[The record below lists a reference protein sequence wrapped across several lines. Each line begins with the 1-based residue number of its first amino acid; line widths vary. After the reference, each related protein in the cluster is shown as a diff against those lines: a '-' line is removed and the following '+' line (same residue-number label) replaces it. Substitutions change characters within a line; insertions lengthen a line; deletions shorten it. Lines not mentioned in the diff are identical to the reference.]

1 MEDFSA
7 LAVNFGTDLVST
19 WIAKHEG
26 HTEDPLSRKSMGM

>member
-1 MEDFSA
+1 MTSYA
-7 LAVNFGTDLVST
+7 LHQHGTDMVST